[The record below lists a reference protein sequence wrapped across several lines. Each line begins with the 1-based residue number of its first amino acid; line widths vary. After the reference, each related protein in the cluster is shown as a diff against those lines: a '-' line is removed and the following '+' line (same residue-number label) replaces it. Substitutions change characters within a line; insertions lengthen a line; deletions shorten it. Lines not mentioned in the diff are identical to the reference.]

1 MEATRT
7 LAAFAATLRF
17 EDLPPEVV
25 QKATLV
31 LLDFV
36 GNTFGGERPRR
47 DETTPRL
54 RARLGGDA
62 PGHGAWSGLQ
72 DLPPDCGL
80 RDGTSG

>member
-36 GNTFGGERPRR
+36 GNTFGGNVLA
-47 DETTPRL
+47 ETKPL
-54 RARLGGDA
+54 LAYVRALGGDA

-80 RDGTSG
+80 RDGSSG